1 MHFLIYKYSNILL
14 RIIFLVLLFLP
25 HSFLSAQS
33 RVSTY
38 ENYIRKYSDLAVS
51 HMEKYKIPA
60 SITLAQGIL
69 ESGAGMSDLARRSN
83 NHFGIKCHRGWSGGS
98 VYAADDTPND
108 CFRKYR
114 NVEESYQDHSE
125 FLVNS
130 SRYSSLFDLSV
141 TDYKGWA
148 RGLQRS
154 GYATDRAY
162 ANKLIKLIEDY
173 ELYRFDD
180 KKYRKGVSRR
190 ERSEQRE
197 REAVRVT
204 WTHEPYIT
212 HGLVYVVAVDGDT
225 FGSIA
230 NEFGF
235 KEKDLLKFN
244 EVPEDFPLSEG
255 DIVYFQ
261 RKKTRA
267 DKPYEFHTVQVGES
281 MYSISQRYGLV
292 LRNLYRINKKNYEYI
307 PEEGDVLKLR

>member
-1 MHFLIYKYSNILL
+1 MQNLLYKYNYILP
-14 RIIFLVLLFLP
+14 FFVVL
-25 HSFLSAQS
+25 SFLFGAAELSGQT

-38 ENYIRKYSDLAVS
+38 EAYIDRYSGLAIEHMDKYR
-51 HMEKYKIPA
+51 IPA

-83 NHFGIKCHRGWSGGS
+83 NHFGIKCHRGWDGPS
-98 VYAADDTPND
+98 VYAADDLPND
-108 CFRKYR
+108 CFRKYDR
-114 NVEESYQDHSE
+114 VEDSYQDHSE
-125 FLVNS
+125 FLLNGG
-130 SRYSSLFDLSV
+130 RYGTLFQLSV

-148 RGLQRS
+148 RGLQKS

-173 ELYRFDD
+173 ELYRYDD
-180 KKYRKGVSRR
+180 KRYRKGISRSERDSRR
-190 ERSEQRE
+190 RAETAQ
-197 REAVRVT
+197 VN
-204 WTHEPYIT
+204 WTHQPYIT
-212 HGLVYVVAVDGDT
+212 HGLVYVIAVKGDT

-230 NEFGF
+230 EEFGF
-235 KEKDLLKFN
+235 EEKDLLKFN

-261 RKKTRA
+261 KKKSRA

-281 MYSISQRYGLV
+281 MYSISQQYGIQ
-292 LRNLYRINKKNYEYI
+292 LRNLYRLNKKSYEYI